1 MLYTVNCSTIRVL
14 GTLAIA
20 ALQDK
25 ADTAGCT
32 PLLRAAMEE
41 RTLSEFGVGGVTVLG
56 KGFQRITTLLL
67 LCFEGL
73 ASNFGSRV

>member
-20 ALQDK
+20 ALQDN
-25 ADTAGCT
+25 TAGCT

-73 ASNFGSRV
+73 AFNFGSRV